1 MFESIHIDSVRSVF
15 ICGIVIMAIALASV
29 CALAADTVTS
39 HPFAGTKVNGGTV
52 TLTTDGSHKV
62 LTLSGD
68 FVVPQTPDPHWQV
81 VDSNGNVYLLQRLP
95 IKGDKVN
102 TSITLPS
109 YVPDVAR
116 VQIWCAFAESL
127 LGEASFDAPVN

>member
-15 ICGIVIMAIALASV
+15 FCGIVIMAIALASV

-52 TLTTDGSHKV
+52 MLTTDGSHKV